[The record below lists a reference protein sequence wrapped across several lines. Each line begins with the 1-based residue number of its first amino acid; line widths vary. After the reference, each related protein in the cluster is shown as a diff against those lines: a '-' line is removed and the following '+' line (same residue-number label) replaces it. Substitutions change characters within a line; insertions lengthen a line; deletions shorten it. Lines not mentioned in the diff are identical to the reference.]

1 MPDRP
6 ATLRDVAAA
15 AGVHPATAS
24 RALNPETRLLVSEE
38 TARRVSAVAAEL
50 GYRPNPVARSLR
62 TRRSHTVGVLIP
74 DLNNP
79 IFPPIVRG
87 LEDKLAAAGYVA
99 LLGNTDADASR
110 ERKLFEQMRARHV
123 DGFVLA
129 TATLHDRL
137 LAEAAAAELPVV
149 LMNRLAQDYS
159 FPAVSV
165 DNEQGSRMAVT
176 HLAKLGHTRIAHIAG
191 PQEASTGVGRLRG
204 FRDGMASCGLEVAED
219 LIAYAARYTVE
230 EGTRC
235 GRELLAAHGDI
246 TAVAAAN
253 DMLAVGCYAA
263 LDEAGRRCPDDISV
277 IGFNDMP
284 FIDRLRP
291 PLTSVRFPHY
301 QLGTEAAQLLLE
313 RISGAGGPVKILY
326 LAPELIVRGST
337 AEPAAAPAQAAPAR
351 LEDAGQAGS
360 PPVPLRSVPSRAA
373 RGRSLPPLAGERQ
386 AVADRHHDQVH
397 AVVGG
402 GVIVEIPDGYHGR
415 VVVAG
420 VDDPAMG
427 ERVVHHD
434 QTAGAYP
441 RHDLAPV
448 AEVAVLVS
456 VDEREVEQLLIRQR
470 AQRLD
475 GRAEPQ
481 LDPVLQSRLLPVL
494 PGYRGPLLV
503 DVTANQPSAVRQ
515 PAGNADRGVPG
526 KGADLDGRRGPGEL
540 SEQRH
545 ERPLLG
551 GDGQTGL
558 VGEQISGLVRQF
570 PEDGVRRA
578 AVRSE
583 IRVEVETDLLAAPR
597 HGTTL

>member
-1 MPDRP
+1 MPDRAP
-6 ATLRDVAAA
+6 TLRDVAAA

-38 TARRVSAVAAEL
+38 TARRVIAAAAAM

-62 TRRSHTVGVLIP
+62 TRRSHSVGVLIP

-99 LLGNTDADASR
+99 LLGNTDADANR

-159 FPAVSV
+159 FPSVSV
-165 DNEQGSRMAVT
+165 DNEQGARMAVT
-176 HLAKLGHTRIAHIAG
+176 HLARLGHTRIAHIAG
-191 PQEASTGVGRLRG
+191 PQEASTSVGRLRG
-204 FRDGMASCGLEVAED
+204 FRDGMAFHGLEVDED

-246 TAVAAAN
+246 TALAAAN

-263 LDEAGRRCPDDISV
+263 LDEAGRQCPDDISV

-313 RISGAGGPVKILY
+313 RINSGGGPVKILY
-326 LAPELIVRGST
+326 LAPELVVRGST
-337 AEPAAAPAQAAPAR
+337 AEPPAGSAQTAPAR
-351 LEDAGQAGS
+351 LEDAGKADN
-360 PPVPLRSVPSRAA
+360 PPVPLRPVPSRAA
-373 RGRSLPPLAGERQ
+373 RGRPLPPLAGERQ
-386 AVADRHHDQVH
+386 AVADRHHD
-397 AVVGG
+397 
-402 GVIVEIPDGYHGR
+402 
-415 VVVAG
+415 
-420 VDDPAMG
+420 
-427 ERVVHHD
+427 
-434 QTAGAYP
+434 
-441 RHDLAPV
+441 
-448 AEVAVLVS
+448 
-456 VDEREVEQLLIRQR
+456 
-470 AQRLD
+470 
-475 GRAEPQ
+475 
-481 LDPVLQSRLLPVL
+481 
-494 PGYRGPLLV
+494 
-503 DVTANQPSAVRQ
+503 
-515 PAGNADRGVPG
+515 
-526 KGADLDGRRGPGEL
+526 
-540 SEQRH
+540 
-545 ERPLLG
+545 
-551 GDGQTGL
+551 
-558 VGEQISGLVRQF
+558 
-570 PEDGVRRA
+570 
-578 AVRSE
+578 
-583 IRVEVETDLLAAPR
+583 
-597 HGTTL
+597 